1 MPVQRGDWTRL
12 YVARTA
18 RTGVGLFASTPFV
31 AGETVFVL
39 KGTVRKRD
47 YDADFAIGPN
57 WYGVG
62 HERWLD
68 PRPGSHGGYVNH
80 SCAANCVV
88 TARRAVV
95 AVRAIREEEEITLDY
110 STTEV
115 DPFWRMMCRCG
126 QPDCRR
132 VIRGVQSLPPHIYR
146 RFRPY
151 LGAFLRRARQ

>member
-1 MPVQRGDWTRL
+1 MLTQRGDWTRV

-18 RTGVGLFASTPFV
+18 RTGKGLFASTPFV
-31 AGETVFVL
+31 TGETVFVL
-39 KGTVRKRD
+39 KGTIRHCD
-47 YDADFAIGPN
+47 YDADFTIGPN
-57 WYGVG
+57 WFGVG

-68 PRPGSHGGYVNH
+68 PLPKSQGGYVNH

-88 TARRAVV
+88 TASRSVI
-95 AVRAIREEEEITLDY
+95 AVRAIGEHEEITIDY

-126 QPDCRR
+126 QRECRR
-132 VIRGVQSLPPHIYR
+132 VIRGVQSLPPQTYR

-151 LGAFLRRARQ
+151 LSAFLRRARP